1 MSQKS
6 NHPPAHGNGS
16 LGHQSNQPAHAPAE
30 ETTEAAPRIPA
41 ADVPAI
47 KGLRFSPHG
56 ADAKLINISTSG
68 LLAECS
74 SRLKVGSTTAV
85 LFEGAFPE
93 VSVVGRIARCEVS
106 TMGKDGVL
114 RYYVGIDFNKP
125 ISLEQFATARTAS
138 AAPAQAKSAVPA
150 AEPPRPRPVAVPSPA
165 AASAPA
171 VVVRNRW

>member
-1 MSQKS
+1 MSQKP
-6 NHPPAHGNGS
+6 HQPPAHGHGPH
-16 LGHQSNQPAHAPAE
+16 GHKANQPAHESAE
-30 ETTEAAPRIPA
+30 AMPEAAPRIPA
-41 ADVPAI
+41 SDVPAI
-47 KGLRFSPHG
+47 KGLRFSPLG

-68 LLAECS
+68 LLAECN

-114 RYYVGIDFNKP
+114 RYHVGVDFNKP
-125 ISLEQFATARTAS
+125 ITLEQFGAAGAAPAAS
-138 AAPAQAKSAVPA
+138 AAAKSAPA
-150 AEPPRPRPVAVPSPA
+150 AEPPRPRPVAVPSPGA
-165 AASAPA
+165 ANAA